1 MKRSCLKTVLAAVC
15 LFSVTVVS
23 LSADESFGFDS
34 PDVAG
39 TGGTET
45 KPVTVGGEV
54 SAGTSAYMEALADFS
69 KVADIR
75 AGNLFSG
82 RLDFSATGSN
92 ADAVINLK
100 LKPSDAG
107 ASPLAIDEAYLRAYF
122 GKLDIEAGLRKLTWG
137 KADSA
142 GPLDVTNPLDLTDL
156 TVTDSLERKIARPMV
171 HGTLSLGPFT
181 RLEALVIPSFEGHR
195 FTTQGRWAPSQVTEL
210 PFDMTDSFPD
220 TTALENTQTGIRLT
234 TTFGSSDIGIQYF
247 YGNLSRPAI
256 SVTGFEGMPPD
267 IQIHISYNRYHQI
280 GADYASVLGGL
291 NVRLEAAA
299 NITEDLSG
307 DDGSVYNPAIL
318 WSAGFD
324 RDVIAGINVNLQG
337 SGSVRLM
344 DGRVG
349 DSIADTEA
357 GTDMVRTKITAQLS
371 KKLFR
376 DALELKAAGVYDI
389 GYADWLVMPALVWTK
404 GDIEAEVAAGFFGGD
419 ADGELGQYDANDYL
433 KLMVTYRF

>member
-1 MKRSCLKTVLAAVC
+1 
-15 LFSVTVVS
+15 
-23 LSADESFGFDS
+23 
-34 PDVAG
+34 
-39 TGGTET
+39 
-45 KPVTVGGEV
+45 
-54 SAGTSAYMEALADFS
+54 
-69 KVADIR
+69 
-75 AGNLFSG
+75 
-82 RLDFSATGSN
+82 
-92 ADAVINLK
+92 
-100 LKPSDAG
+100 
-107 ASPLAIDEAYLRAYF
+107 
-122 GKLDIEAGLRKLTWG
+122 
-137 KADSA
+137 
-142 GPLDVTNPLDLTDL
+142 
-156 TVTDSLERKIARPMV
+156 MV

-195 FTTQGRWAPSQVTEL
+195 FTTQGRWAPVQVTEL
-210 PFDMTDSFPD
+210 PGKIVDAVNPLAKAAVELQLKTVDMTDSFPD

-349 DSIADTEA
+349 DTIADTEA

-433 KLMVTYRF
+433 KLMVVYRF